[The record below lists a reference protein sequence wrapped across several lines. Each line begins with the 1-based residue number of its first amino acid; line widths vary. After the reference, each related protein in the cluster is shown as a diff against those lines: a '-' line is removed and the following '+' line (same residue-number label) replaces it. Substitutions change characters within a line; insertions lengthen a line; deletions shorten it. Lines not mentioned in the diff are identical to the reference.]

1 MAPVITA
8 DQVKTLRDKTG
19 AGMMECKA
27 ALSEANGN
35 LEEAVTILRKRG
47 VAQAAK
53 RSGRSTGE
61 GLVATR
67 LSADNGVG
75 VIAEINCESDFVAR
89 TEDFQKLVNS
99 VISALLAPEAAGDPN
114 SVIVPGSPI
123 AHEVTA
129 TITKTGENITISR
142 VGRLEAGDGI
152 LGTYIH
158 LGGKIGVLLKLTGV
172 PAGKAQSDDVSTL
185 LKELAM
191 HIAAAAPQYA
201 TRDQIPASVID
212 AEKAVYRA
220 QMENSGKPANVIEKI
235 VEGKLGSFFGQS
247 VLPEQ
252 PSIRDPKV
260 TVKQMLETV
269 SKSVG
274 GTLAVAEFVRYKV
287 GESAQ

>member
-1 MAPVITA
+1 MATAITA

-27 ALSEANGN
+27 ALSEANGD

-53 RSGRSTGE
+53 RSGRTTGE
-61 GLVATR
+61 GLVAAR
-67 LSADNGVG
+67 LSSDSKTG

-89 TEDFQKLVNS
+89 TEDFQNLVNA
-99 VISALLAPEAAGDPN
+99 VIAALLAADASADPN
-114 SVIVPGSPI
+114 SVIAPGSPI
-123 AHEVTA
+123 AQQVTA
-129 TITKTGENITISR
+129 TITKTGENITVSR
-142 VGRLEAGDGI
+142 VGRITGADGV

-172 PAGKAQSDDVSTL
+172 PAGKEQSDEVTTL
-185 LKELAM
+185 VKEIAM
-191 HIAAAAPQYA
+191 QIAAASPQYA
-201 TRDQIPASVID
+201 SRDEIPADIIER
-212 AEKAVYRA
+212 EKSVYRA
-220 QMENSGKPANVIEKI
+220 QMENSGKPAQVIDKI
-235 VEGKLGSFFGQS
+235 VEGKLGSFYGQS

-260 TVKQMLETV
+260 TVKQLLETT

-274 GTLAVAEFVRYKV
+274 GTLAVPQFLRFKV
-287 GESAQ
+287 GEAGA

>member
-35 LEEAVTILRKRG
+35 LDEAVTILRKRG

-53 RSGRSTGE
+53 RSGRTTSE

-67 LSADNGVG
+67 LSSDASTG

-99 VISALLAPEAAGDPN
+99 VITALLAPDAKGNPN
-114 SVIVPGSPI
+114 SVIAPGSPI

-142 VGRLEAGDGI
+142 VGRLEAGDGV

-158 LGGKIGVLLKLTGV
+158 LGGKIGVLLRLTGV
-172 PAGKAQSDDVSTL
+172 PAGKAQSDDVTTL

-191 HIAAAAPQYA
+191 HIAAAAPLYA
-201 TRDQIPASVID
+201 TRDQIPADVIE

-220 QMENSGKPANVIEKI
+220 QMENSGKPANVIDKI
-235 VEGKLGSFFGQS
+235 VEGKLGSFYGQS

-252 PSIRDPKV
+252 PTIRDPKV
-260 TVKQMLETV
+260 TVKQMLETA
-269 SKSVG
+269 SKGLG
-274 GTLAVAEFVRYKV
+274 GTLAVAEFLRFKV

>member
-27 ALSEANGN
+27 ALSEANGS
-35 LEEAVTILRKRG
+35 LDEAVTILRKRG

-53 RSGRSTGE
+53 RSGRTTSE

-67 LSADNGVG
+67 LAGDNASG

-89 TEDFQKLVNS
+89 TEDFQKLVTD
-99 VISALLAPEAAGDPN
+99 VISALLALAPGTDPN
-114 SVIVPGSPI
+114 SVIAAGSPL
-123 AHEVTA
+123 AQQVTA

-142 VGRLEAGDGI
+142 VGRLEAGDGV

-158 LGGKIGVLLKLTGV
+158 LGGKIGVLLRLTGV
-172 PAGKAQSDDVSTL
+172 PAGKGQSDDIATL

-201 TRDQIPASVID
+201 RREQIPADVIE
-212 AEKAVYRA
+212 AEKAIYRA
-220 QMENSGKPANVIEKI
+220 QMENSGKPANVIDKI
-235 VEGKLGSFFGQS
+235 VEGKLGSFYGQS

-252 PSIRDPKV
+252 ATVRDPKV
-260 TVKQMLETV
+260 TVKQMLETA
-269 SKSVG
+269 SKSLG
-274 GTLAVAEFVRYKV
+274 STLAVAEFLRFKV
-287 GESAQ
+287 GESQA

>member
-35 LEEAVTILRKRG
+35 LDDAVTILRKRG

-53 RSGRSTGE
+53 RSGRTTSE

-67 LSADNGVG
+67 LAGDNASG

-89 TEDFQKLVNS
+89 TEDFQKLVTD
-99 VISALLAPEAAGDPN
+99 VISALLALAPGTDPN
-114 SVIVPGSPI
+114 SVIAAGSPL
-123 AHEVTA
+123 AQQVTA

-142 VGRLEAGDGI
+142 VGRLEAGDGV

-158 LGGKIGVLLKLTGV
+158 LGGKIGVLLRLTGV
-172 PAGKAQSDDVSTL
+172 PAGQGQSDEIATL

-191 HIAAAAPQYA
+191 HIAAAAPLYA
-201 TRDQIPASVID
+201 RREQIPADVIE
-212 AEKAVYRA
+212 AEKAIYRA
-220 QMENSGKPANVIEKI
+220 QMENSGKPANVIDKI
-235 VEGKLGSFFGQS
+235 VEGKLGSFYGQS

-252 PSIRDPKV
+252 ATVRDPKV
-260 TVKQMLETV
+260 TVKQMLDTA
-269 SKSVG
+269 SKSLG
-274 GTLAVAEFVRYKV
+274 STLAVAEFLRFKV
-287 GESAQ
+287 GESQA

>member
-35 LEEAVTILRKRG
+35 LDDAVTILRKRG

-53 RSGRSTGE
+53 RSGRTTSE

-67 LSADNGVG
+67 LSGDGRSG

-89 TEDFQKLVNS
+89 TEDFQTLVTD
-99 VISALLAPEAAGDPN
+99 VISALLAVAPGTDPN
-114 SVIVPGSPI
+114 SVIAAGSPI
-123 AHEVTA
+123 AHQVTA

-142 VGRLEAGDGI
+142 VGRLEAGDGV

-158 LGGKIGVLLKLTGV
+158 LGGKIGVLLRLTGV
-172 PAGKAQSDDVSTL
+172 PAGKAQGEDVTTL

-201 TRDQIPASVID
+201 TRDQIPADVIE

-220 QMENSGKPANVIEKI
+220 QMENSGKPANVIDKI
-235 VEGKLGSFFGQS
+235 VEGKLGSFYGQS

-252 PSIRDPKV
+252 ATIRDPKV
-260 TVKQMLETV
+260 TVKQMLDTA
-269 SKSVG
+269 SKSLG
-274 GTLAVAEFVRYKV
+274 GTLAVPEFLRFKV
-287 GESAQ
+287 GESQQ

>member
-35 LEEAVTILRKRG
+35 LDDAVTVLRKRG

-53 RSGRSTGE
+53 RSGRTTGE
-61 GLVATR
+61 GLVAAR
-67 LSADNGVG
+67 LSADQRSG

-89 TEDFQKLVNS
+89 TEDFQKLVND
-99 VISALLAPEAAGDPN
+99 VIAALLAAAPGTDPS
-114 SVIVPGSPI
+114 SVIAPGSAI

-142 VGRLEAGDGI
+142 VGRLEAGDGR

-158 LGGKIGVLLKLTGV
+158 LGGKIGVLLRLTGV
-172 PAGKAQSDDVSTL
+172 PADQAQSDDVATL
-185 LKELAM
+185 LKEVAM

-201 TRDQIPASVID
+201 TRDGIPADVIE
-212 AEKAVYRA
+212 AEKAVYRG
-220 QMENSGKPANVIEKI
+220 QMENSGKPPQVIDKI
-235 VEGKLGSFFGQS
+235 VEGKLGSFYGQF

-252 PSIRDPKV
+252 PTIRDPKV
-260 TVKQMLETV
+260 TVKQMLETTA
-269 SKSVG
+269 KSLG
-274 GTLAVAEFVRYKV
+274 GPLAVPEFLRFKV
-287 GESAQ
+287 GESQ

>member
-35 LEEAVTILRKRG
+35 LDDAVTILRKRG

-53 RSGRSTGE
+53 RSGRTTGE

-67 LSADNGVG
+67 LAGDNATG

-89 TEDFQKLVNS
+89 TEDFQKLVTD
-99 VISALLAPEAAGDPN
+99 VISALLALAPGTDPN
-114 SVIVPGSPI
+114 SVIAAGSPI
-123 AHEVTA
+123 AHQVTA

-142 VGRLEAGDGI
+142 VGRLEAGDGV

-158 LGGKIGVLLKLTGV
+158 LGGKIGVLLRLTGV
-172 PAGKAQSDDVSTL
+172 PAGQGQSDEVATL

-201 TRDQIPASVID
+201 TRDQIPADVIE

-220 QMENSGKPANVIEKI
+220 QVENSGKPANVIDKI
-235 VEGKLGSFFGQS
+235 VEGKLGSFYGQS

-252 PSIRDPKV
+252 PTVRDPKV
-260 TVKQMLETV
+260 TVKQMLDTA
-269 SKSVG
+269 SKSLG
-274 GTLAVAEFVRYKV
+274 GTLAVPAFLRFKV
-287 GESAQ
+287 GESQ